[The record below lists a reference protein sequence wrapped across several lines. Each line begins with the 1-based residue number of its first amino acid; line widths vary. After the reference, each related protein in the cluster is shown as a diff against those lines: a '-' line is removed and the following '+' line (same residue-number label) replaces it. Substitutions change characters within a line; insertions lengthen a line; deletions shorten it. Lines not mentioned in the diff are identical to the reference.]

1 MNLPFHPPC
10 TNEKNL
16 IRIFLNGLEVF
27 VEFSGDQ
34 MASPLF
40 IDILVKSCKSP
51 SETLQLINDHVLTKI
66 EQLCSSVQ
74 GCQGVSLV
82 RGVLRPKAVEILLL
96 CKHRK
101 DQALLLEDLKQELWG
116 VNLDLKYEHPWPQV
130 REVSQGND
138 DYLPES
144 MEGSAMSLLGEK
156 DTQEVWQRRQNELVE
171 LEVCFNASLVSKDEN
186 YEDPQGS
193 RSGVT
198 MGCKNSIHKNVHLQ
212 SEGSFRQHIL
222 KTLDE
227 LPQSIHDTIVPELQS
242 MEKRLMDGI
251 RQEIQSMEKN
261 LHDMLAFNLDNII
274 HLPLE
279 LQKRQVPCNVYFAT
293 TGAKFQRKLI
303 VKMLPGIETFNLHLL
318 CEHVEGIHVVD
329 EQHGCEV
336 TMLSTRAQQIVP
348 YLVIGLNI
356 FSLLLKVGAHI
367 VAGIGDMVPNVG
379 KGLALALDTQSLSDY
394 LPNWGIDGNSQ
405 NDPLQG
411 PKTNMIKKEVA
422 LRDQKHGAEQ
432 WLVDFLK
439 NQNIYKS
446 FGLSRVHYRRIKY
459 GNQGPLIRWICDRH
473 KKEGLKKGILE
484 ALPI

>member
-1 MNLPFHPPC
+1 
-10 TNEKNL
+10 
-16 IRIFLNGLEVF
+16 
-27 VEFSGDQ
+27 
-34 MASPLF
+34 
-40 IDILVKSCKSP
+40 
-51 SETLQLINDHVLTKI
+51 
-66 EQLCSSVQ
+66 
-74 GCQGVSLV
+74 
-82 RGVLRPKAVEILLL
+82 
-96 CKHRK
+96 
-101 DQALLLEDLKQELWG
+101 
-116 VNLDLKYEHPWPQV
+116 
-130 REVSQGND
+130 
-138 DYLPES
+138 
-144 MEGSAMSLLGEK
+144 
-156 DTQEVWQRRQNELVE
+156 
-171 LEVCFNASLVSKDEN
+171 
-186 YEDPQGS
+186 
-193 RSGVT
+193 
-198 MGCKNSIHKNVHLQ
+198 
-212 SEGSFRQHIL
+212 
-222 KTLDE
+222 
-227 LPQSIHDTIVPELQS
+227 
-242 MEKRLMDGI
+242 
-251 RQEIQSMEKN
+251 
-261 LHDMLAFNLDNII
+261 
-274 HLPLE
+274 
-279 LQKRQVPCNVYFAT
+279 
-293 TGAKFQRKLI
+293 
-303 VKMLPGIETFNLHLL
+303 MLPGIETFNLHLL

-422 LRDQKHGAEQ
+422 LRDQKHVAEQ